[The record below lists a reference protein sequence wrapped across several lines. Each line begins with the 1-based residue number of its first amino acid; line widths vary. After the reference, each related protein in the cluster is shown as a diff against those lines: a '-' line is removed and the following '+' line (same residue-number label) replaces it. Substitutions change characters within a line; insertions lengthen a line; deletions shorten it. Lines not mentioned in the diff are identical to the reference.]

1 MLRELWKGII
11 NERRKSLS
19 AYENSDDALTY
30 LLKNDFHDE
39 DILIDELLATW
50 VAGSYSLKVTNTTL
64 LMNLAINP

>member
-1 MLRELWKGII
+1 MLREFWKGII

-30 LLKNDFHDE
+30 LLQNDFHDE
-39 DILIDELLATW
+39 DILIDEILATW